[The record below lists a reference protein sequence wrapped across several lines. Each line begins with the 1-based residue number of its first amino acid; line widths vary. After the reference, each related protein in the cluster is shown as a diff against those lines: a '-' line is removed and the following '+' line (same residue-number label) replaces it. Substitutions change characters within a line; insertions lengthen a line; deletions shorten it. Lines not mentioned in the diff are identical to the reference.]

1 MNIIKESFDNL
12 PIAVCFFDSRGIVRL
27 VNRRMLAVGAALLG
41 SGIQTLSELRDALAA
56 PPKGVAVLDAAQRI
70 YRFPDGTALR
80 FSEEGITDA
89 DGCVY
94 TQVTAADV
102 TELMERQARLR
113 EENRRLDDANER
125 ERRLY
130 RNMPEIVRE
139 EETLAMKIRVH
150 DDIGHSILSA
160 RRVLL
165 HSESL
170 ESIRDL
176 AALWERSAAL
186 LCRANEAPAP
196 DDAYAYAL
204 ERAGALG
211 VHVLTEGELPEK
223 GEARELFALALR
235 ECCTNCVRHAAGTEV
250 YVRAGKSGSGWQL
263 EICNNGARPAAPIRE
278 GGGLGALRRRV
289 ERSGGTMEIRSAP
302 EFALYIVLPEE
313 ENT

>member
-1 MNIIKESFDNL
+1 MNVIKESFDNL

-27 VNRRMLAVGAALLG
+27 INRRMLAVGAALLG
-41 SGIQTLSELRDALAA
+41 SGIQTLSELRDALHA
-56 PPKGVAVLDAAQRI
+56 PPKGVAMLDAAQRI
-70 YRFPDGTALR
+70 YRFPDGAALR
-80 FSEEGITDA
+80 FSEESITDA

-102 TELMERQARLR
+102 TELMDRQARLR
-113 EENRRLDDANER
+113 AENRRLDDANER

-130 RNMPEIVRE
+130 QNMPEIVRE

-160 RRVLL
+160 RRALL
-165 HSESL
+165 HGESL
-170 ESIRDL
+170 GSIRDL

-186 LCRANEAPAP
+186 LCRTNDADEP

-204 ERAGALG
+204 ERAKALG
-211 VHVLTEGELPEK
+211 VRVVTEGELPES
-223 GEARELFALALR
+223 GEARELFALAVR
-235 ECCTNCVRHAAGTEV
+235 ECCTNCVRHAAGTEI
-250 YVRAGKSGSGWQL
+250 YVRAGCSGSGWQL
-263 EICNNGARPAAPIRE
+263 EVCNNGARPAGPIRE

-289 ERSGGTMEIRSAP
+289 ERRGGSMEICSAP
-302 EFALYIVLPEE
+302 EFALRIILPKE